1 VVVLL
6 DQEGIHLITWIWIA
20 AGLVAGGVLLLAMK
34 LWGAQIIAGVVAI
47 AASEA
52 WKAFTAHA
60 KGLETP
66 EQLQKRAR
74 EGRER
79 NDR

>member
-1 VVVLL
+1 MKYL
-6 DQEGIHLITWIWIA
+6 WIIA
-20 AGLVAGGVLLLAMK
+20 AILLIVMCASTWFAFQRPDFVAALAAAAA
-34 LWGAQIIAGVVAI
+34 GAI
-47 AASEA
+47 
-52 WKAFTAHA
+52 WKAFLAHA